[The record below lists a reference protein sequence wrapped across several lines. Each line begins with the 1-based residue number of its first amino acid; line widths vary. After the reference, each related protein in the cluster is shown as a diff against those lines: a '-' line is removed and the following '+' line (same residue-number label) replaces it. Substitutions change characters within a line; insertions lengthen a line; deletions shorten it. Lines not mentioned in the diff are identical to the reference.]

1 MGHKT
6 LIGGT
11 AYDIT
16 GGNTLVS
23 GTSYSVKGGKVLV
36 SGTEYDISFIKGPL
50 VDVWTGSANDTIMCI
65 AYADGYWVVGGRCYD
80 GSTNQARIAY
90 STDLINWTT
99 KDLWSGTSAC
109 VNCITYADG
118 YWVAGG
124 YSVSSSYYAKLAY
137 ATSLSGTWYTKNVWT
152 KSYEANI
159 TSVAYGN
166 GYWVVS
172 GQYDDGTESGYYGT
186 IAYATSPSGTWYTKN
201 LTSSKASI
209 FNDVTYANGYWVAVG
224 KHYIGGNYYATVA
237 YIGVPTSTWYI
248 SYAWG
253 NSSSSTTATSITYAN
268 GYYVMGGRSQ
278 YNSLDYSTIAYTTN
292 PNAEWTTKYL
302 AGGSNGQVI
311 NSITYANGYL
321 AYGGHE
327 YVLYNT
333 SPSDSVTIKH
343 FLNYFD
349 SIQCIAYANGCWVV
363 GGKLYSDSTYHARIF
378 FDESNPPFDNL

>member
-137 ATSLSGTWYTKNVWT
+137 ATS
-152 KSYEANI
+152 
-159 TSVAYGN
+159 
-166 GYWVVS
+166 
-172 GQYDDGTESGYYGT
+172 
-186 IAYATSPSGTWYTKN
+186 PSGTWYTKN

-224 KHYIGGNYYATVA
+224 KHYISGNYYATVA

-268 GYYVMGGRSQ
+268 GYYVMGGRCQ

-302 AGGSNGQVI
+302 AGGSVGQVI
-311 NSITYANGYL
+311 NSITYANGYW

-333 SPSDSVTIKH
+333 SPSDSATIKH

-363 GGKLYSDSTYHARIF
+363 GGRLYSDSTYHARIF
-378 FDESNPPFDNL
+378 FDESNSPFDNL